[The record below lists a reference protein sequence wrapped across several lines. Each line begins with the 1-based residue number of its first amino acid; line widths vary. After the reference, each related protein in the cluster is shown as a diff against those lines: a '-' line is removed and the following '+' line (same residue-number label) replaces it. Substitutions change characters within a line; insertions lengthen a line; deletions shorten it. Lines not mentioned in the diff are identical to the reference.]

1 MLCHD
6 ARQLSPR
13 NPDSRSPRLRNKGES
28 RFLRLGELQR
38 DEGEEKTR
46 GQENRGRRWDE
57 GEKQKATDINL
68 GKTQSLKPFNTLF
81 TPFWRLLL

>member
-1 MLCHD
+1 MSPPDNGAGTVPCHD

-13 NPDSRSPRLRNKGES
+13 REPDSRSPQLRNKRES

-46 GQENRGRRWDE
+46 G
-57 GEKQKATDINL
+57 
-68 GKTQSLKPFNTLF
+68 
-81 TPFWRLLL
+81 